1 MAKVEIEVPDGKI
14 ANVIKDGDKVVV
26 TFKEIS
32 ILDRLK
38 DFHTVFI
45 YLSELASNNV
55 KWAIDILDEYN
66 NTKSGSYSE
75 KLIIYRMVVAAL
87 TNNEK
92 NHLVSGDRY
101 IPYVDFCDPGKEKN
115 CDGKTIVG
123 HIESEGRK
131 FTVVGGSTNNSS
143 NAGLGCFN
151 SYNSVS
157 NSYMNVG
164 FRSVSSRK
172 IAEHISKYF
181 GRLVF
186 DIMYGAAN
194 CDYKWVD

>member
-1 MAKVEIEVPDGKI
+1 MKKSIEIEIPDGKVEKI
-14 ANVIKDGDKVVV
+14 SRDGD
-26 TFKEIS
+26 TIS
-32 ILDRLK
+32 IKFVDADICERVKTLK
-38 DFHTVFI
+38 EAAMI
-45 YLSELASNNV
+45 AESLYPELYK
-55 KWAIDILDEYN
+55 KWVGA
-66 NTKSGSYSE
+66 KGGSYEES
-75 KLIIYRMVVAAL
+75 LYAYRMVVAVL

-131 FTVVGGSTNNSS
+131 FTVVGGYAYSGGY
-143 NAGLGCFN
+143 AGLGRFD
-151 SYNSVS
+151 SGYGVS
-157 NSYMNVG
+157 CSDAPVG

-186 DIMYGAAN
+186 DIMYDAAN
-194 CDYKWVD
+194 CDYKWID

>member
-1 MAKVEIEVPDGKI
+1 MKKSIEIEIPDGKVEKI
-14 ANVIKDGDKVVV
+14 SRDGD
-26 TFKEIS
+26 TIS
-32 ILDRLK
+32 IKFVDADICERVKTLDDAIK
-38 DFHTVFI
+38 I
-45 YLSELASNNV
+45 AKKSYPELYK
-55 KWAIDILDEYN
+55 KWENADSD
-66 NTKSGSYSE
+66 SYE
-75 KLIIYRMVVAAL
+75 ENLYAYRMVVAVL

-115 CDGKTIVG
+115 CGGKTIVG

-131 FTVVGGSTNNSS
+131 FTVVGGRADGGGG
-143 NAGLGCFN
+143 AGLGYFASAAGVSD
-151 SYNSVS
+151 SYSA
-157 NSYMNVG
+157 VG

-186 DIMYGAAN
+186 DLMYGESN
-194 CDYKWVD
+194 CDYKWID

>member
-1 MAKVEIEVPDGKI
+1 MKKSIEIEIPDGKVEKI
-14 ANVIKDGDKVVV
+14 SRDGD
-26 TFKEIS
+26 TIS
-32 ILDRLK
+32 IKFVDADICERVKTLK
-38 DFHTVFI
+38 EAAMI
-45 YLSELASNNV
+45 AESLYPELYK
-55 KWAIDILDEYN
+55 KWVGA
-66 NTKSGSYSE
+66 KGGSYEES
-75 KLIIYRMVVAAL
+75 LYAYRMVVAVL

-131 FTVVGGSTNNSS
+131 FTVVGGNAFNGGY
-143 NAGLGCFN
+143 AGLGYFHS
-151 SYNSVS
+151 SYGVS
-157 NSYMNVG
+157 SSSANVG

-186 DIMYGAAN
+186 DIMYDAAN
-194 CDYKWVD
+194 CDYKWID

>member
-1 MAKVEIEVPDGKI
+1 MKKSIEIEIPDGKVEKI
-14 ANVIKDGDKVVV
+14 SRDGD
-26 TFKEIS
+26 TIS
-32 ILDRLK
+32 IKFVDADICERVKTLK
-38 DFHTVFI
+38 EAAMI
-45 YLSELASNNV
+45 AESLYPESYK
-55 KWAIDILDEYN
+55 KWVGA
-66 NTKSGSYSE
+66 KGGSYEES
-75 KLIIYRMVVAAL
+75 LYAYRMVVAVL

-131 FTVVGGSTNNSS
+131 FTVVGGDADDGGI
-143 NAGLGCFN
+143 AGLGFFY
-151 SYNSVS
+151 SYDGVSVS
-157 NSYMNVG
+157 RAGVG

-194 CDYKWVD
+194 CDYKWID

>member
-1 MAKVEIEVPDGKI
+1 MKKSIEIEIPDGKVEKI
-14 ANVIKDGDKVVV
+14 SRDGD
-26 TFKEIS
+26 TIS
-32 ILDRLK
+32 IKFVDADICERVKTLK
-38 DFHTVFI
+38 EAAMI
-45 YLSELASNNV
+45 AESLYPELYK
-55 KWAIDILDEYN
+55 KWVGA
-66 NTKSGSYSE
+66 KGGSYEES
-75 KLIIYRMVVAAL
+75 LYAYRMVVAVL

-115 CDGKTIVG
+115 CNGKTIVG

-131 FTVVGGSTNNSS
+131 FTVVGGHAYSS
-143 NAGLGCFN
+143 GVAGLGDFHSFFGV
-151 SYNSVS
+151 SYSAA
-157 NSYMNVG
+157 YVG

-186 DIMYGAAN
+186 DIMYDAAN
-194 CDYKWVD
+194 CDYKWID

>member
-1 MAKVEIEVPDGKI
+1 MKKSIEIEIPDGKVEKI
-14 ANVIKDGDKVVV
+14 SRDGD
-26 TFKEIS
+26 TIS
-32 ILDRLK
+32 IKFVDADICERVKTLK
-38 DFHTVFI
+38 EAAMI
-45 YLSELASNNV
+45 AESLYPELYK
-55 KWAIDILDEYN
+55 KWVGA
-66 NTKSGSYSE
+66 KGGSYEES
-75 KLIIYRMVVAAL
+75 LYAYRMVVAVL

-131 FTVVGGSTNNSS
+131 FTVVGCSAHYGGH
-143 NAGLGCFN
+143 AGLGGFHSN
-151 SYNSVS
+151 YGVSYSS
-157 NSYMNVG
+157 TGVG

-186 DIMYGAAN
+186 DIMYDAAN
-194 CDYKWVD
+194 CDYKWID

>member
-1 MAKVEIEVPDGKI
+1 MKKSIEIEIPDGKVEKI
-14 ANVIKDGDKVVV
+14 SRDGD
-26 TFKEIS
+26 TIS
-32 ILDRLK
+32 IKFVDADICERVKTLK
-38 DFHTVFI
+38 EAAMI
-45 YLSELASNNV
+45 AESLYPESYK
-55 KWAIDILDEYN
+55 KWVGA
-66 NTKSGSYSE
+66 KGGSYEES
-75 KLIIYRMVVAAL
+75 LYAYRMVVAVL

-101 IPYVDFCDPGKEKN
+101 TPYVDFCDPGKEKN

-131 FTVVGGSTNNSS
+131 FTVVGGGAGHGGL
-143 NAGLGCFN
+143 AGLGGFG
-151 SYNSVS
+151 SYGGVS
-157 NSYMNVG
+157 GSDARVG

-194 CDYKWVD
+194 CDYKWID

>member
-1 MAKVEIEVPDGKI
+1 MKKSIEIEIPDGKVEKI
-14 ANVIKDGDKVVV
+14 SRDGD
-26 TFKEIS
+26 TIS
-32 ILDRLK
+32 IKFVDADICERVKTLK
-38 DFHTVFI
+38 EAAMI
-45 YLSELASNNV
+45 AESLYPESYK
-55 KWAIDILDEYN
+55 KWAGA
-66 NTKSGSYSE
+66 KGGSYEES
-75 KLIIYRMVVAAL
+75 LYAYRMVVAVL

-115 CDGKTIVG
+115 CGGKTIVG

-131 FTVVGGSTNNSS
+131 FTVVGGRAS
-143 NAGLGCFN
+143 NGGHAGLGYFL
-151 SYNSVS
+151 SAGGVS
-157 NSYMNVG
+157 ISRTSVG

-186 DIMYGAAN
+186 DLMYGESN
-194 CDYKWVD
+194 CDYKWID

>member
-1 MAKVEIEVPDGKI
+1 MAKVEIEVPDDKI

-87 TNNEK
+87 TNNEER
-92 NHLVSGDRY
+92 HLTTGERWFPV
-101 IPYVDFCDPGKEKN
+101 VQFCTPGKETN
-115 CDGKTIVG
+115 CWGNKVIGT
-123 HIESEGRK
+123 IESEGQR
-131 FTVVGGSTNNSS
+131 FTVVGGRASRGT
-143 NAGLGCFN
+143 NAGLGYFN
-151 SYNSVS
+151 SGLGVYGSDANIVFQSVS
-157 NSYMNVG
+157 
-164 FRSVSSRK
+164 RRE

-181 GRLVF
+181 VRLLF
-186 DIMYGAAN
+186 EIHYGGVN
-194 CDYKWVD
+194 CDWKWIN

>member
-1 MAKVEIEVPDGKI
+1 MKKSIEIEIPDGKVEKI
-14 ANVIKDGDKVVV
+14 SRDGD
-26 TFKEIS
+26 TIS
-32 ILDRLK
+32 IKFVDADICERVKTLK
-38 DFHTVFI
+38 EAAMI
-45 YLSELASNNV
+45 AESLYPESYK
-55 KWAIDILDEYN
+55 KWVGA
-66 NTKSGSYSE
+66 KGGSYEES
-75 KLIIYRMVVAAL
+75 LYAYRMVVAVL

-131 FTVVGGSTNNSS
+131 FTVVGGSASYGGY
-143 NAGLGCFN
+143 AGLGYFHSGYGV
-151 SYNSVS
+151 SY
-157 NSYMNVG
+157 SYTAVG

-194 CDYKWVD
+194 CDYKWID

>member
-92 NHLVSGDRY
+92 RHLTTGERWYPV
-101 IPYVDFCDPGKEKN
+101 VQFCKPGKEKN
-115 CDGKTIVG
+115 CWGNKVVG
-123 HIESEGRK
+123 TIESEGQR
-131 FTVVGGSTNNSS
+131 FTVVGGG
-143 NAGLGCFN
+143 APYGALEGLGRFV
-151 SYNSVS
+151 SLYGVSSSATTVSTQSVS
-157 NSYMNVG
+157 
-164 FRSVSSRK
+164 RRE

-181 GRLVF
+181 GRLLF
-186 DIMYGAAN
+186 EIHYGGVN
-194 CDYKWVD
+194 CDWKWIN

>member
-1 MAKVEIEVPDGKI
+1 MKKSIEIEIPDGKVEKI
-14 ANVIKDGDKVVV
+14 SRDGD
-26 TFKEIS
+26 TIS
-32 ILDRLK
+32 IKFVDADICERVKTLK
-38 DFHTVFI
+38 EAAMI
-45 YLSELASNNV
+45 AESLYPELYK
-55 KWAIDILDEYN
+55 KWVGA
-66 NTKSGSYSE
+66 KGGSYEES
-75 KLIIYRMVVAAL
+75 LYAYRMVVAVL

-131 FTVVGGSTNNSS
+131 FTVVGGSASYGGY
-143 NAGLGCFN
+143 AGLGGFD
-151 SYNSVS
+151 SHSGVS
-157 NSYMNVG
+157 NSYTYVG

-186 DIMYGAAN
+186 DIMYDAAN
-194 CDYKWVD
+194 CDYKWID

>member
-1 MAKVEIEVPDGKI
+1 MKKSIEIEIPDGKVEKI
-14 ANVIKDGDKVVV
+14 SRDGD
-26 TFKEIS
+26 TIS
-32 ILDRLK
+32 IKFVDADICERVKTLK
-38 DFHTVFI
+38 EAAMI
-45 YLSELASNNV
+45 AESLYPESYK
-55 KWAIDILDEYN
+55 KWVGA
-66 NTKSGSYSE
+66 KGGSYEES
-75 KLIIYRMVVAAL
+75 LYAYRMVVAVL

-123 HIESEGRK
+123 HIKSEGRK
-131 FTVVGGSTNNSS
+131 FTVVGGDADDGGR
-143 NAGLGCFN
+143 AGLGLFY
-151 SYNSVS
+151 SYDGVSVS
-157 NSYMNVG
+157 RAGVG

-194 CDYKWVD
+194 CDYKWID

>member
-1 MAKVEIEVPDGKI
+1 MKKSIEIEIPDGKVEKI
-14 ANVIKDGDKVVV
+14 SRDGD
-26 TFKEIS
+26 TIS
-32 ILDRLK
+32 IKFVDANICERVKTLDDAIK
-38 DFHTVFI
+38 I
-45 YLSELASNNV
+45 AKKSYPELYK
-55 KWAIDILDEYN
+55 KWENADSD
-66 NTKSGSYSE
+66 SYE
-75 KLIIYRMVVAAL
+75 ENLYAYRMVVAVL

-101 IPYVDFCDPGKEKN
+101 IPYVDFCDPSKEKN

-131 FTVVGGSTNNSS
+131 FTVVGGRARYGGS
-143 NAGLGCFN
+143 AGLGNFYPGHGV
-151 SYNSVS
+151 SY
-157 NSYMNVG
+157 SYTYVG

-186 DIMYGAAN
+186 DLMYGESN
-194 CDYKWVD
+194 CDYKWID

>member
-1 MAKVEIEVPDGKI
+1 MKKSIEIEIPDGKVEKI
-14 ANVIKDGDKVVV
+14 SRDGD
-26 TFKEIS
+26 TIS
-32 ILDRLK
+32 IKFVDADICERVKTLK
-38 DFHTVFI
+38 EAAMI
-45 YLSELASNNV
+45 AESLYPESYK
-55 KWAIDILDEYN
+55 KWVGA
-66 NTKSGSYSE
+66 KGGSYEES
-75 KLIIYRMVVAAL
+75 LYAYRMVVAVL

-123 HIESEGRK
+123 HIKSEGRK
-131 FTVVGGSTNNSS
+131 FTVVGGDADAGGI
-143 NAGLGCFN
+143 AGLGLFY
-151 SYNSVS
+151 SYDGVSVS
-157 NSYMNVG
+157 RAGVG

-194 CDYKWVD
+194 CDYKWID

>member
-1 MAKVEIEVPDGKI
+1 MKKTIEIEFPDGKVEKI
-14 ANVIKDGDKVVV
+14 SRDGD
-26 TFKEIS
+26 TIS
-32 ILDRLK
+32 IKFVDADICERVKTLK
-38 DFHTVFI
+38 EAAMI
-45 YLSELASNNV
+45 AESLYPELYK
-55 KWAIDILDEYN
+55 KWIDA
-66 NTKSGSYSE
+66 KGGSYE
-75 KLIIYRMVVAAL
+75 KSLYAYRMVVAAL

-101 IPYVDFCDPGKEKN
+101 TPYVDFCDPGKEKN

-131 FTVVGGSTNNSS
+131 FTVVGGRATNGG
-143 NAGLGCFN
+143 AEGLGCFCSSIGVSL
-151 SYNSVS
+151 SYVS
-157 NSYMNVG
+157 VG

-186 DIMYGAAN
+186 DLMYGESN
-194 CDYKWVD
+194 CDYEWID

>member
-1 MAKVEIEVPDGKI
+1 MKKSIEIEIPDGKVEKI
-14 ANVIKDGDKVVV
+14 SRDGD
-26 TFKEIS
+26 TIS
-32 ILDRLK
+32 IKFVDADICERVKTLK
-38 DFHTVFI
+38 EAAMI
-45 YLSELASNNV
+45 AESLYPESYK
-55 KWAIDILDEYN
+55 KWVGA
-66 NTKSGSYSE
+66 KGGSYEES
-75 KLIIYRMVVAAL
+75 LYAYRMVVAVL

-101 IPYVDFCDPGKEKN
+101 IPYVNFCDPGKEKN

-131 FTVVGGSTNNSS
+131 FTVVGGLAHDGGR
-143 NAGLGCFN
+143 AGLGNFN
-151 SYNSVS
+151 SYYGASA
-157 NSYMNVG
+157 SYAIVG

-194 CDYKWVD
+194 CDYKWID

>member
-1 MAKVEIEVPDGKI
+1 MKKSIETEIPDGKVEKI
-14 ANVIKDGDKVVV
+14 SRDGD
-26 TFKEIS
+26 TIS
-32 ILDRLK
+32 IKFVDADICERVKTLDDAIK
-38 DFHTVFI
+38 I
-45 YLSELASNNV
+45 AKKSYPELYK
-55 KWAIDILDEYN
+55 KWENADSD
-66 NTKSGSYSE
+66 SYE
-75 KLIIYRMVVAAL
+75 ENLYAYRMVVAVL

-131 FTVVGGSTNNSS
+131 FTVVGGSAYSGGHT
-143 NAGLGCFN
+143 GLGRFY
-151 SYNSVS
+151 SYCGVS
-157 NSYMNVG
+157 YSNTFVG

-186 DIMYGAAN
+186 DLMYGESN
-194 CDYKWVD
+194 CDYKWID

>member
-1 MAKVEIEVPDGKI
+1 MKKSIEIEIPDGKVEKI
-14 ANVIKDGDKVVV
+14 SRDGD
-26 TFKEIS
+26 TIS
-32 ILDRLK
+32 IKFVDADICERVKTLK
-38 DFHTVFI
+38 EAAMI
-45 YLSELASNNV
+45 AESLYPELYK
-55 KWAIDILDEYN
+55 KWVGA
-66 NTKSGSYSE
+66 KGGSYEES
-75 KLIIYRMVVAAL
+75 LYAYRMVVAVL

-131 FTVVGGSTNNSS
+131 FTVVGGSANHGG

-151 SYNSVS
+151 SRYGVS
-157 NSYMNVG
+157 DSNAVVG

-186 DIMYGAAN
+186 DIMYDAAN
-194 CDYKWVD
+194 CDYKWID

>member
-1 MAKVEIEVPDGKI
+1 MKKSIEIEIPDGKVEKI
-14 ANVIKDGDKVVV
+14 SRDGD
-26 TFKEIS
+26 TIS
-32 ILDRLK
+32 IKFVDADICERVKTLK
-38 DFHTVFI
+38 EAAMI
-45 YLSELASNNV
+45 AESLYPESYK
-55 KWAIDILDEYN
+55 KWVGA
-66 NTKSGSYSE
+66 KGGSYEES
-75 KLIIYRMVVAAL
+75 LYAYRMVVAVL

-131 FTVVGGSTNNSS
+131 FTVVGGDADAGGI
-143 NAGLGCFN
+143 AGLGLFY
-151 SYNSVS
+151 SYDGVSVS
-157 NSYMNVG
+157 RAGVG

-194 CDYKWVD
+194 CDYKWID

>member
-1 MAKVEIEVPDGKI
+1 MKKSIEIEIPDGKVEKI
-14 ANVIKDGDKVVV
+14 SRDGD
-26 TFKEIS
+26 TIS
-32 ILDRLK
+32 IKFVDADICERVKTLDDAIK
-38 DFHTVFI
+38 I
-45 YLSELASNNV
+45 AKKSYPELYK
-55 KWAIDILDEYN
+55 KWENADSD
-66 NTKSGSYSE
+66 SYE
-75 KLIIYRMVVAAL
+75 ENLYAYRMVVAVL

-115 CDGKTIVG
+115 CGGKTIVG

-131 FTVVGGSTNNSS
+131 FTVVGGLAYAGGY
-143 NAGLGCFN
+143 AGLGYFL
-151 SYNSVS
+151 SYAGVS
-157 NSYMNVG
+157 NSYMSVG

-186 DIMYGAAN
+186 DLMYGESN
-194 CDYKWVD
+194 CDYKWID

>member
-1 MAKVEIEVPDGKI
+1 MI
-14 ANVIKDGDKVVV
+14 A
-26 TFKEIS
+26 ES
-32 ILDRLK
+32 L
-38 DFHTVFI
+38 
-45 YLSELASNNV
+45 YPELYK
-55 KWAIDILDEYN
+55 KWVGS
-66 NTKSGSYSE
+66 KSGSYEES
-75 KLIIYRMVVAAL
+75 LYAYRMIVAVL

-92 NHLVSGDRY
+92 NHLVSGNRY

-115 CDGKTIVG
+115 CDGKTIIG

-131 FTVVGGSTNNSS
+131 FTVVGGSA
-143 NAGLGCFN
+143 NAGGLAGLSGFN
-151 SYNSVS
+151 SYDGVS
-157 NSYMNVG
+157 YSNAHVG

-194 CDYKWVD
+194 CDYKWID